1 ELYRDYDSLIASSR
15 FPNGQSG
22 TVPKSIGVSN
32 SVPTNGVSSLAET
45 SLYSV
50 ILQGMKSQAATQTHL
65 ALQTLTPMEI
75 VDTILIPALDDVG
88 HRYETHDIFLPQLIR
103 SAETVKKAFGV
114 LKQIMEESDSES
126 IIKGTILLATVE
138 GDVHDIGKNIVK
150 ILLENYGYRVIDMG
164 KDVPAQKIVDT
175 IKKEKI
181 PLVGLSALMTTT
193 VISMQNIIKLIH
205 SQELPCKIMV
215 GGAVLSESFAKEIG
229 ADFFGSDAKSAVKIA
244 QNLFD

>member
-1 ELYRDYDSLIASSR
+1 SNGLSGPRPRSS
-15 FPNGQSG
+15 NGA
-22 TVPKSIGVSN
+22 ISN
-32 SVPTNGVSSLAET
+32 NSNGDISKAET

-50 ILQGMKSQAATQTHL
+50 ILQGMKSQAAALTHV

-114 LKQIMEESDSES
+114 LKDVMEDSDSAA
-126 IIKGTILLATVE
+126 IVKGTILLATVE

-150 ILLENYGYRVIDMG
+150 ILLENYGFRVIDLG
-164 KDVPAQKIVDT
+164 KDVLAQKIVDT
-175 IKKEKI
+175 IENEKI
-181 PLVGLSALMTTT
+181 QLVGLSALMTTT

-205 SQELPCKIMV
+205 AKELPCKIMV

-229 ADFFGSDAKSAVKIA
+229 ADFYGSDAKSAVKIA
-244 QNLFD
+244 QNLFQ